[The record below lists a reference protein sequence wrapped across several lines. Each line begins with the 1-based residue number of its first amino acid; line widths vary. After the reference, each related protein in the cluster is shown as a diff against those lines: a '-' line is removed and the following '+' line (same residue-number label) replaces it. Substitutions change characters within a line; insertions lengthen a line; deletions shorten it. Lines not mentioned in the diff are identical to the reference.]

1 MNLTREEEVIL
12 VDENDNPIGTMPK
25 LEAHL
30 KGELHRAF
38 SVFIFNSSGALLLQ
52 QRALDKYHSAGKWTN
67 TCCSH
72 PRPGELTADAAKRRL
87 KEEMGMECELRPVF
101 SFAYR
106 AEVENG
112 LVENEYDHVYF
123 GSSDTLP
130 IPNPL
135 EVADFKYISMEALE
149 LDLQNNK
156 DIYTEWLKICFDQVM
171 QQYRKM
177 SI

>member
-1 MNLTREEEVIL
+1 MNLMREEEVIL
-12 VDENDNPIGTMPK
+12 VDKNDNPIGTMPK

-87 KEEMGMECELRPVF
+87 KEEMGMECELRPIF

-112 LVENEYDHVYF
+112 LVEHEFDHVYF

-156 DIYTEWLKICFDQVM
+156 DSYTEWLKICFDQVM
-171 QQYRKM
+171 DQYHKI

>member
-1 MNLTREEEVIL
+1 MREEEVIL

-72 PRPGELTADAAKRRL
+72 PRPGELTTDAAKRRL

-156 DIYTEWLKICFDQVM
+156 DSYTEWLKICFGQVM

-177 SI
+177 SV

>member
-1 MNLTREEEVIL
+1 MREEEVIL
-12 VDENDNPIGTMPK
+12 VDKNDNPIGTMPK

-30 KGELHRAF
+30 EGELHRAF
-38 SVFIFNSSGALLLQ
+38 SVFIFNSAGALLLQ

-87 KEEMGMECELRPVF
+87 KEEMGMECELRPIF
-101 SFAYR
+101 SFSYR

-156 DIYTEWLKICFDQVM
+156 GNYTEWLKICFDQVLR
-171 QQYRKM
+171 QYRKM
-177 SI
+177 SV

>member
-1 MNLTREEEVIL
+1 MNLMREEEVIL
-12 VDENDNPIGTMPK
+12 VDKNDNPIGTMPK

-87 KEEMGMECELRPVF
+87 KEEMGMECELRPIF

-112 LVENEYDHVYF
+112 LVEHEFDHVYF

-156 DIYTEWLKICFDQVM
+156 DSYTEWLKICFDQVM
-171 QQYRKM
+171 DQYRKI